1 MQIMEDLQE
10 CILTE
15 QAMSSMSSEES
26 KPRSV
31 MSRNKE
37 TNRVVSGGRSIKY
50 HRVPTWP
57 AGHHSTWPGNAE
69 ASSSPE
75 QPAKRRRTQSEPSRR
90 LPPSFTSSFDDQ
102 DPDESYKVV
111 YKTKMRKVY
120 GSKANIADEIAGMEL
135 RSRSSAASIKGQ
147 VIELAIRVLIIA
159 GCVH

>member
-1 MQIMEDLQE
+1 MQIIEILQE
-10 CILTE
+10 CILTH

-37 TNRVVSGGRSIKY
+37 TNKVVSGGRSIKY

-57 AGHHSTWPGNAE
+57 AGHHSTWPGNAD

-75 QPAKRRRTQSEPSRR
+75 QPAKRQKRSRN
-90 LPPSFTSSFDDQ
+90 LPAGLPLSFDCNFDDQ

-111 YKTKMRKVY
+111 YRTKMREVY
-120 GSKANIADEIAGMEL
+120 GSKAVIADEIADMEL
-135 RSRSSAASIKGQ
+135 RSRSSGASNQG
-147 VIELAIRVLIIA
+147 A
-159 GCVH
+159 GT